1 MAAIALLENVLNLK
15 RRKDLKVLNNPKDT
29 TAYNAAMKASNA
41 LLGAQGHHLFDQQE
55 LIRAFAGR
63 SPEFYFRVIKK
74 LAKKGIIVNDN
85 AKQIIPAWGD
95 QTKGTVHS
103 KIHEQLRGL
112 PKTDYSQLTERQLV
126 SQLTKQ
132 ALARKRIAAS
142 TITATIQGLK
152 KADPT
157 FSALPAQYI
166 ARWIKENPKEFHKL
180 TKDVPI
186 PIPTDER
193 WPIGKG
199 GPGTI
204 SIEGKR
210 NADLRRI
217 LGIGKGAGANAQ
229 YFANLPAAEFIR
241 RSFFN
246 PQSAEAASSM
256 LATGANKE
264 DTAKFFKGIGNDLQG
279 QAIFAALSKMLNGNG
294 LANGIGK
301 NIAPLLIGMQGKQIG
316 DAILKGA
323 VGEDLKSQGEVTE
336 AAKKLK
342 KALKISNGKSDRQN
356 WRHGTGVKINR
367 QDIDDYNMTNG
378 KNDDEFYENY
388 MFNKLAI
395 KKDKKKRKTT

>member
-1 MAAIALLENVLNLK
+1 MSALLEQVLNLK
-15 RRKDLKVLNNPKDT
+15 KRADLKILNNPEDSK
-29 TAYNAAMKASNA
+29 AFNASMKAANA

-103 KIHEQLRGL
+103 KIHEQVRGL
-112 PKTDYSQLTERQLV
+112 PKTDYSQLTEKQLV

-186 PIPTDER
+186 PIPTEKR

-210 NADLRRI
+210 NEDLRRI

-229 YFANLPAAEFIR
+229 YFDLGTGAAMAWGGKAFLESIG
-241 RSFFN
+241 FFGDGY
-246 PQSAEAASSM
+246 EAA
-256 LATGANKE
+256 AGAFEALDKNKSKLE
-264 DTAKFFKGIGNDLQG
+264 NSAG
-279 QAIFAALSKMLNGNG
+279 ALKSASGLLG
-294 LANGIGK
+294 LASTK
-301 NIAPLLIGMQGKQIG
+301 FPPLAAPSMIAK
-316 DAILKGA
+316 A
-323 VGEDLKSQGEVTE
+323 GELHV
-336 AAKKLK
+336 
-342 KALKISNGKSDRQN
+342 R
-356 WRHGTGVKINR
+356 NR
-367 QDIDDYNMTNG
+367 
-378 KNDDEFYENY
+378 
-388 MFNKLAI
+388 I
-395 KKDKKKRKTT
+395 KKDKNRYDTTSDRLANIPTNLKIRKTMPQDALRSLQIK

>member
-1 MAAIALLENVLNLK
+1 MAALLEQVLNLK
-15 RRKDLKVLNNPKDT
+15 KRSDLKVLNNPKDT
-29 TAYNAAMKASNA
+29 RAYNSAMKSANA

-103 KIHEQLRGL
+103 KIHEQVRGL

-142 TITATIQGLK
+142 TITATIEGLK

-186 PIPTDER
+186 PIPTDKR

-229 YFANLPAAEFIR
+229 YFDLGTGAAMVWGGKGVLTIGSNLLPTKGAAEEIR
-241 RSFFN
+241 DEVSKGEVG
-246 PQSAEAASSM
+246 EA
-256 LATGANKE
+256 TK
-264 DTAKFFKGIGNDLQG
+264 TYAKD
-279 QAIFAALSKMLNGNG
+279 
-294 LANGIGK
+294 
-301 NIAPLLIGMQGKQIG
+301 LLIGQATSRSFAGIMKAIGSPISKTFGRKIAKQAIKIAGKQ
-316 DAILKGA
+316 LVKKGA
-323 VGEDLKSQGEVTE
+323 AFATGPAAPAVMTGLLIKDAYDVANVISGGKLTIKRNREMSTE
-336 AAKKLK
+336 ERRRA
-342 KALKISNGKSDRQN
+342 
-356 WRHGTGVKINR
+356 
-367 QDIDDYNMTNG
+367 IDS
-378 KNDDEFYENY
+378 
-388 MFNKLAI
+388 I
-395 KKDKKKRKTT
+395 KYIK

>member
-1 MAAIALLENVLNLK
+1 MAALLEQVLNLK
-15 RRKDLKVLNNPKDT
+15 KRSDLKVLNNPKDT
-29 TAYNAAMKASNA
+29 RAYNAAMKSANA

-103 KIHEQLRGL
+103 KIHEQVRGL

-142 TITATIQGLK
+142 TITATIEGLK

-186 PIPTDER
+186 PIPTDKR

-229 YFANLPAAEFIR
+229 YFDLGTGAAMAWGGKAALESLGIFGDGY
-241 RSFFN
+241 
-246 PQSAEAASSM
+246 EAAAGTLEALDKKKSKLENGAGALKATSGLLGIGAAKFAPLLAPSM
-256 LATGANKE
+256 LAKAGELHIRNRIKKE
-264 DTAKFFKGIGNDLQG
+264 KNRYNTASDR
-279 QAIFAALSKMLNGNG
+279 
-294 LANGIGK
+294 LANM
-301 NIAPLLIGMQGKQIG
+301 PT
-316 DAILKGA
+316 
-323 VGEDLKSQGEVTE
+323 DLK
-336 AAKKLK
+336 
-342 KALKISNGKSDRQN
+342 I
-356 WRHGTGVKINR
+356 
-367 QDIDDYNMTNG
+367 
-378 KNDDEFYENY
+378 
-388 MFNKLAI
+388 
-395 KKDKKKRKTT
+395 RKTLPQDAVRSLELK